1 MFIGRSLYQEQKGKV
16 GKDMEVKKSVMSD
29 MRSLARL
36 YTAFKEFMPTSHNI
50 EDMFIVKH
58 FDFFESAIEAQTKE
72 KKNQLKYGLKM
83 SLKFLIHTAQEKMI
97 GYYAKKEDKAMVSS
111 YKSFLHVFK
120 LHQGRIF
127 ADANYAIN
135 YSRQEKLRM
144 PEQQAQKQE
153 VQQLSQYIKETI
165 KQNDM

>member
-58 FDFFESAIEAQTKE
+58 FDFLESAIEAQTKE
-72 KKNQLKYGLKM
+72 KKT
-83 SLKFLIHTAQEKMI
+83 S
-97 GYYAKKEDKAMVSS
+97 
-111 YKSFLHVFK
+111 
-120 LHQGRIF
+120 
-127 ADANYAIN
+127 
-135 YSRQEKLRM
+135 
-144 PEQQAQKQE
+144 
-153 VQQLSQYIKETI
+153 
-165 KQNDM
+165 